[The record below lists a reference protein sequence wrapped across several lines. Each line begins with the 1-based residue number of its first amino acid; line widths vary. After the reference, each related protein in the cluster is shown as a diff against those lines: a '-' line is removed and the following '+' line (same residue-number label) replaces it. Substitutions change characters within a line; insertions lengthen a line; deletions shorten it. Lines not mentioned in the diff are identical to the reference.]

1 MAVITEH
8 GGTTSPP
15 ENNNS
20 IVGNGKPRLA
30 SNTTR
35 QQLSTALTIPEF
47 FAHKNI
53 FVTGGTGF
61 LGTVLIEALL
71 DTHPNIGTI
80 YVLVRGKRKFD
91 ASERIRRLLQKPIF
105 AKYSEKTL
113 AKVVPVVGELSEPN
127 FGFGPELLQELI
139 DNVNVIY
146 HSAATIKF
154 SSPLRTAIRTNLTGT
169 MRTIELA
176 KQLKHLAAYIYC
188 STAFCNSN
196 NRGLISEEVYKSQ
209 FDPYDMM
216 KMAED
221 DSAWEDFTDQ
231 KCKGYIRDHPNT
243 YTFTKNLSENLLMAE
258 MSGLPAAIVRPSI
271 GKVSNKNLW
280 FPQTK
285 LTSNI
290 TFLVYGTLEHPMKGW
305 VGNANSGH
313 LGFLAGFVK
322 GIFRTMCGSANAVI
336 DIIPCDYVINSS
348 LVMGWYVGTR
358 QVEQPEIIHC
368 TSGEVNPLTL
378 SEFCTII
385 NDSVERH
392 PPNSFVWKPVTK
404 LRNGWRYNLF
414 FYLFHLLP
422 AMLFIIPEK
431 LFGIGMPQHTA
442 YEYMRVFQKGT
453 KAFDYFLDKDFRY
466 SLKNALRISSII
478 HDSDRKRYNFDAS
491 QCDWSEFI
499 DRCLIGIRRFY
510 FKESAVTTEWHR
522 NYWKVFNFL
531 YYAGYA
537 VIFAVLF
544 FALTPFLGLQIGL
557 TLTVL
562 IWGFL
567 VWL

>member
-20 IVGNGKPRLA
+20 IVANGKLH
-30 SNTTR
+30 
-35 QQLSTALTIPEF
+35 QQRIHQHPLSTALTIPEF

-71 DTHPNIGTI
+71 DTHPDIGTI
-80 YVLVRGKRKFD
+80 YVLVRGKRRFD
-91 ASERIRRLLQKPIF
+91 PSERIRRLLQKPIF
-105 AKYSEKTL
+105 EKYSQKTL

-127 FGFGPELLQELI
+127 FGFDPELLQELV

-196 NRGLISEEVYKSQ
+196 NRGLIAEEVYKSQ
-209 FDPYDMM
+209 FDPYEMM

-221 DSAWEDFTDQ
+221 DAAWEDFTDQ

-271 GKVSNKNLW
+271 
-280 FPQTK
+280 
-285 LTSNI
+285 
-290 TFLVYGTLEHPMKGW
+290 VYGTLEHPMKGW

-358 QVEQPEIIHC
+358 PLEQPEIIHC

-392 PPNSFVWKPVTK
+392 PPNSFVWKPATK

-422 AMLFIIPEK
+422 AMVFIIPEK

-466 SLKNALRISSII
+466 SLKNALRISALM

-510 FKESAVTTEWHR
+510 FKESAVTTDWHR

-544 FALTPFLGLQIGL
+544 FAFTPFLGLQIGL
-557 TLTVL
+557 TLAIL

>member
-8 GGTTSPP
+8 GKSNHQPNSNSNSANN
-15 ENNNS
+15 NNNS
-20 IVGNGKPRLA
+20 SRKTGVESPVNPGQR
-30 SNTTR
+30 
-35 QQLSTALTIPEF
+35 QLSNALTVPEF

-71 DTHPNIGTI
+71 DTHPDIGTI
-80 YVLVRGKRKFD
+80 YVLVRAKKKFD
-91 ASERIRRLLQKPIF
+91 PNERISRLLQKPIF
-105 AKYSEKTL
+105 QKYNEKTL
-113 AKVVPVVGELSEPN
+113 AKVVPVVGELTEPN
-127 FGFGPELLQELI
+127 FGFAPELLQEILER
-139 DNVNVIY
+139 VNVIY
-146 HSAATIKF
+146 HSAATIRF
-154 SSPLRTAIRTNLTGT
+154 NSPLRTAIFTNLTGT

-176 KQLKHLAAYIYC
+176 KQLKQLSAYIYC

-196 NRGLISEEVYKSQ
+196 HRGLITEDVYKSQ
-209 FDPYDMM
+209 FDPYEMM
-216 KMAED
+216 KMAEND
-221 DSAWEDFTDQ
+221 EAWVDFTEAN
-231 KCKGYIRDHPNT
+231 CKEYLKDHPNT

-271 GKVSNKNLW
+271 
-280 FPQTK
+280 
-285 LTSNI
+285 
-290 TFLVYGTLEHPMKGW
+290 VYGTLEHPMKGW

-322 GIFRTMCGSANAVI
+322 GIFRTMCGKANAII

-348 LVMGWYVGTR
+348 LVMAWYAGTR
-358 QVEQPEIIHC
+358 HLEKPEIIHC
-368 TSGEVNPLTL
+368 TSGEVNPLNL
-378 SEFCTII
+378 SQFCEII

-392 PPNSFVWKPVTK
+392 PPNSFVWKPSTK
-404 LRNGWRYNLF
+404 LRNGWRYELF

-422 AMLFIIPEK
+422 AMIFIIPEK
-431 LFGIGMPQHTA
+431 LFGIGMPHHTA
-442 YEYMRVFQKGT
+442 YDYMRVFQNGT

-466 SLKNALRISSII
+466 SMKNALRVSALI
-478 HDSDRKRYNFDAS
+478 HEKDRKRYNFDAS

-510 FKESAVTTEWHR
+510 FKESAVTTQWHR
-522 NYWKVFNFL
+522 NYWKVFNVL
-531 YYAGYA
+531 HYAGFIA
-537 VIFAVLF
+537 IFAILY
-544 FALTPFLGLQIGL
+544 FALTSFLGFQVGL
-557 TLTVL
+557 TLALL

>member
-8 GGTTSPP
+8 GSNNHKT
-15 ENNNS
+15 NNS
-20 IVGNGKPRLA
+20 H
-30 SNTTR
+30 NTKIGISKAGTESPSHPSQR
-35 QQLSTALTIPEF
+35 QLSTALTVPEF
-47 FAHKNI
+47 FAKKNI

-71 DTHPNIGTI
+71 DTHPDIGTI
-80 YVLVRGKRKFD
+80 YVLVRGKRNFD
-91 ASERIRRLLQKPIF
+91 ANERINRLLQKPIF
-105 AKYSEKTL
+105 QKYNEKTL
-113 AKVVPVVGELSEPN
+113 AKVVPVVGELTEPN
-127 FGFGPELLQELI
+127 FGFGPELLEEIL
-139 DNVNVIY
+139 DRVNVIY
-146 HSAATIKF
+146 HSAATIRF
-154 SSPLRTAIRTNLTGT
+154 NSPLRTAIFTNLTGT

-176 KQLKHLAAYIYC
+176 KQLKQLSAYIYC

-196 NRGLISEEVYKSQ
+196 NRGLITEDVYKSQ
-209 FDPYDMM
+209 FDPYEMM
-216 KMAED
+216 KMAEND
-221 DSAWEDFTDQ
+221 EAWVDFTGA
-231 KCKGYIRDHPNT
+231 KCKEYLKDHPNT

-271 GKVSNKNLW
+271 
-280 FPQTK
+280 
-285 LTSNI
+285 
-290 TFLVYGTLEHPMKGW
+290 VYGTLEYPMKGW

-322 GIFRTMCGSANAVI
+322 GIFRTMCGRANAVI

-348 LVMGWYVGTR
+348 LVMGWYVGTHH
-358 QVEQPEIIHC
+358 VDKPEIIHC

-378 SEFCTII
+378 SQFCTII

-392 PPNSFVWKPVTK
+392 PPNSFVWKPSTK

-422 AMLFIIPEK
+422 AMIFIIPEK

-442 YEYMRVFQKGT
+442 YEYMRVFQNGT
-453 KAFDYFLDKDFRY
+453 KAFNYFLDKDFRY
-466 SLKNALRISSII
+466 SLKNALRISSFI
-478 HDSDRKRYNFDAS
+478 HESDRKRYNFDAS

-510 FKESAVTTEWHR
+510 FKESAVTTQWHR
-522 NYWKVFNFL
+522 NYWKVFNVL
-531 YYAGYA
+531 HYAGFA
-537 VIFAVLF
+537 VIFAILY
-544 FALTPFLGLQIGL
+544 FALTPFLGFQIGL
-557 TLTVL
+557 TLALL

>member
-8 GGTTSPP
+8 GSSNH
-15 ENNNS
+15 NNNNNNNRS
-20 IVGNGKPRLA
+20 NGKIGISKSTNDSPIP
-30 SNTTR
+30 SQR
-35 QQLSTALTIPEF
+35 QLNAALTVPEF
-47 FAHKNI
+47 FANKNI
-53 FVTGGTGF
+53 FITGGTGF

-71 DTHPNIGTI
+71 DTHPDIGTI
-80 YVLVRGKRKFD
+80 YVLVRGKRNFD
-91 ASERIRRLLQKPIF
+91 PNERINRLLQKPIF
-105 AKYSEKTL
+105 HKYNEKTL
-113 AKVVPVVGELSEPN
+113 AKVVPVVGELTEPN
-127 FGFGPELLQELI
+127 FGFGPELLKEI
-139 DNVNVIY
+139 VERVNVIY
-146 HSAATIKF
+146 HSAATIRF
-154 SSPLRTAIRTNLTGT
+154 NSPLRTAIFTNLTGT

-176 KQLKHLAAYIYC
+176 KQLNQLSAYIYC

-196 NRGLISEEVYKSQ
+196 NRGLITEDVYKSQ
-209 FDPYDMM
+209 FDPYEMM
-216 KMAED
+216 KMAEND
-221 DSAWEDFTDQ
+221 EAWVDFTSA
-231 KCKGYIRDHPNT
+231 KCKEYLKDHPNT

-271 GKVSNKNLW
+271 
-280 FPQTK
+280 
-285 LTSNI
+285 
-290 TFLVYGTLEHPMKGW
+290 VYGTLEHPMKGW

-322 GIFRTMCGSANAVI
+322 GIFRTMCGRANAVI

-348 LVMGWYVGTR
+348 LVMGWYVGTHH
-358 QVEQPEIIHC
+358 VDKPEIIHC

-378 SEFCTII
+378 SQFCDII

-392 PPNSFVWKPVTK
+392 PPNSFVWKPATK

-422 AMLFIIPEK
+422 AMIFIIPEK

-442 YEYMRVFQKGT
+442 YEYMRVFQNGT

-466 SLKNALRISSII
+466 SLKNALRISSFI
-478 HDSDRKRYNFDAS
+478 HESDRKRYNFDAS

-510 FKESAVTTEWHR
+510 FKESAVTTQWHR
-522 NYWKVFNFL
+522 NYWKVFTVL
-531 YYAGYA
+531 HYAGFA
-537 VIFAVLF
+537 AIFAILYFV
-544 FALTPFLGLQIGL
+544 LTPFLGFQIGL
-557 TLTVL
+557 TLALL

>member
-8 GGTTSPP
+8 GS
-15 ENNNS
+15 NNNNINNLNHS
-20 IVGNGKPRLA
+20 KVA
-30 SNTTR
+30 STASTATNTNHR
-35 QQLSTALTIPEF
+35 QLSTALNVPEF
-47 FAHKNI
+47 FAHKNV

-71 DTHPNIGTI
+71 DTHPDIGTI

-91 ASERIRRLLQKPIF
+91 PNERINRLLQKPIF
-105 AKYSEKTL
+105 QKYNEKTL

-127 FGFGPELLQELI
+127 FNFTPELLEELI

-176 KQLKHLAAYIYC
+176 KQLKHLSAYIYC

-196 NRGLISEEVYKSQ
+196 NRGLIAEEVYKSQ

-221 DSAWEDFTDQ
+221 DDAWIDFTEQ
-231 KCKGYIRDHPNT
+231 KCKGYTRDHPNT

-271 GKVSNKNLW
+271 
-280 FPQTK
+280 
-285 LTSNI
+285 
-290 TFLVYGTLEHPMKGW
+290 VYGTLEHPMKGW

-322 GIFRTMCGSANAVI
+322 GIFRTMCGRANAVI

-358 QVEQPEIIHC
+358 HLDKPEIIHC

-392 PPNSFVWKPVTK
+392 PPNSFVWKPATK

-422 AMLFIIPEK
+422 AMIFIIPEK

-466 SLKNALRISSII
+466 SLKNALRISSIM
-478 HDSDRKRYNFDAS
+478 HESDRKRYNFDAS
-491 QCDWSEFI
+491 LCDWSEFI

-510 FKESAVTTEWHR
+510 FKESAVTTQWHR
-522 NYWKVFNFL
+522 NLWKAFNIL
-531 YYAGYA
+531 HYAGFA
-537 VIFAVLF
+537 AIFAVLYF
-544 FALTPFLGLQIGL
+544 SLTSFLGLQIGL
-557 TLTVL
+557 TLAVL

>member
-8 GGTTSPP
+8 GGTSSSDCPP
-15 ENNNS
+15 ENNNTG
-20 IVGNGKPRLA
+20 IVANGKLRAPNGTA
-30 SNTTR
+30 SQR
-35 QQLSTALTIPEF
+35 HQLSTALTIPEF

-53 FVTGGTGF
+53 FLTGGTGF

-71 DTHPNIGTI
+71 DTHPDIGTI

-91 ASERIRRLLQKPIF
+91 PNERIRRLLQKPIF
-105 AKYSEKTL
+105 EKYSEKTL

-127 FGFGPELLQELI
+127 FGFAPELLQELI
-139 DNVNVIY
+139 DRVNVIY

-176 KQLKHLAAYIYC
+176 KQLKQLSAYIYC

-196 NRGLISEEVYKSQ
+196 NRGLIAEEVYKSQ
-209 FDPYDMM
+209 FDPYEMM

-221 DSAWEDFTDQ
+221 DAAWEDFTDQ

-271 GKVSNKNLW
+271 
-280 FPQTK
+280 
-285 LTSNI
+285 
-290 TFLVYGTLEHPMKGW
+290 VYGTLEHPMKGW

-358 QVEQPEIIHC
+358 QLEQPEIIHC

-392 PPNSFVWKPVTK
+392 PPNSFVWKPATK

-422 AMLFIIPEK
+422 AMVFIIPEK

-466 SLKNALRISSII
+466 SLKNALRISALIPE
-478 HDSDRKRYNFDAS
+478 SDRRRYNFDAS

-537 VIFAVLF
+537 VIFAVLYF
-544 FALTPFLGLQIGL
+544 SLTYSLGLQLGL
-557 TLTVL
+557 TLAVL